1 MRCSILSLYC
11 CLLLLLPSISLAA
24 NSTTNCHCFK
34 NRSFDPA
41 KKFAADDYLITTTF
55 NSLVAATF
63 GIEKRQIVM
72 MKMRGGVNPDDL
84 LIGLYVA
91 HVTPAD
97 LDLLLGIRK
106 NGASWKE
113 IVSSPGLSTVT
124 DPILDTVRA
133 KDADADTVH
142 RITDFMLI
150 RTLGRSLAETTRLRD
165 QGFSDREIVLLLAL
179 NHLTRAPVDSLAAM
193 YRQRKMSWSEIADS
207 FKLTPA
213 GVGKGIAGS

>member
-1 MRCSILSLYC
+1 MRCSILSLC
-11 CLLLLLPSISLAA
+11 SLLLLLPSISLAT
-24 NSTTNCHCFK
+24 NSTANCHCFK

-41 KKFAADDYLITTTF
+41 KKFAADDYLVTTTF

-72 MKMRGGVNPDDL
+72 MKMRGGINPEDM

-91 HVTPAD
+91 HATPAD

-113 IVSSPGLSTVT
+113 IVSSPDLATVT
-124 DPILDTVRA
+124 DPILDTIRA
-133 KDADADTVH
+133 KGADADTVH

-165 QGFSDREIVLLLAL
+165 QGFSDREIVLLLVL
-179 NHLTRAPVDSLAAM
+179 NHLTRVPADSLAAM
-193 YRQRKMSWSEIADS
+193 YREKKMSWSEIADS
-207 FKLTPA
+207 FRLTPA
-213 GVGKGIAGS
+213 GVGKRISGS

>member
-11 CLLLLLPSISLAA
+11 LLLLVPSITLAA

-91 HVTPAD
+91 HATPAD
-97 LDLLLGIRK
+97 LDILLGIRK
-106 NGASWKE
+106 NGVSWKE
-113 IVSSPGLSTVT
+113 IVSSPGLTTMT
-124 DPILDTVRA
+124 DPILDTIRA
-133 KDADADTVH
+133 KGADGDTVH

-150 RTLGRSLAETTRLRD
+150 RTLGRNLTETTRLRS
-165 QGFSDREIVLLLAL
+165 QGFSDREIVLILAL
-179 NHLTRAPVDSLAAM
+179 NHLTRAPVDSLTAM
-193 YRQRKMSWSEIADS
+193 YRERKMSWSEIADS

-213 GVGKGIAGS
+213 GVGKRIAGS